1 MKQIKILLVDDDPD
15 IIKAV
20 QVILENQ
27 HYTVVSANNKT
38 DGLQLANAQK
48 PDLFILDVMMDAMSD
63 GFDLAR
69 DLRKVE
75 VFKNTPIIL
84 LTGIDE
90 KTGVN
95 FKSAFGNTDMLP
107 VDAYI
112 EKPVAPHKLIQEI
125 NKLLSKK
132 A

>member
-1 MKQIKILLVDDDPD
+1 MKQFKILLVDDDQD

-27 HYTVVSANNKT
+27 NYTVVSANNKA
-38 DGLQLANAQK
+38 DGIQKAMTEK
-48 PDLFILDVMMDAMSD
+48 PDLFILDVMMEAMSD

-69 DLRKVE
+69 DLRKIE
-75 VFKNTPIIL
+75 EFKNSPIIL
-84 LTGIDE
+84 LTAIDD

-95 FKSAFGNTDMLP
+95 FKSAFGNTDLLP

-112 EKPVAPHKLIQEI
+112 EKPVAPHKLINEVD
-125 NKLLSKK
+125 KLLSRK

>member
-1 MKQIKILLVDDDPD
+1 MKQIKILLVDDDQD

-27 HYTVVSANNKT
+27 QYQVISANNKA
-38 DGLQLANAQK
+38 DGLKKAIDEK
-48 PDLFILDVMMDAMSD
+48 PDLFIFDVMMDAMSD
-63 GFDLAR
+63 GFDLSR
-69 DLRKVE
+69 EIRQIE
-75 VFKNTPIIL
+75 EFKTTPIIL
-84 LTGIDE
+84 FTGIDD

-95 FKSAFGNTDMLP
+95 FKSAFGNTEMLP

-112 EKPVAPHKLIQEI
+112 EKPVAPHKLIQEVE
-125 NKLLSKK
+125 KLLAKK